1 VYCEIS
7 GYNHVYTSNAHG
19 KVMGDNQAHPDKEY
33 FLLKMTPI
41 KTSTPYVEHQGYV
54 AMTMSKASTKENTTK
69 VTHREHRGK
78 KKRQN

>member
-1 VYCEIS
+1 MV
-7 GYNHVYTSNAHG
+7 
-19 KVMGDNQAHPDKEY
+19 DNQAHPDKSI

-41 KTSTPYVEHQGYV
+41 TTSTPYVKYQVNV

-69 VTHREHRGK
+69 VTHREQRCK